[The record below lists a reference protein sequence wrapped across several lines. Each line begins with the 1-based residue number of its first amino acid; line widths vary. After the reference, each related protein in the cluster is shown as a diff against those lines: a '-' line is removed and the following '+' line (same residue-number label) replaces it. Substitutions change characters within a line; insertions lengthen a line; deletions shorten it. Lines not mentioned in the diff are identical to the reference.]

1 MFSFVQKRIA
11 FVEALMDLVVHSEDN
26 RTLFPI
32 THVNGIL
39 FGLFST
45 IDYTINTLHPINTFF
60 NLNKIKIDNFIKY
73 NPYTYQVFNENIVA
87 VPYYLII
94 KIQRAWK
101 KYRYNVFKKR
111 RDPLKRELMEYLYH
125 PSRLSFDPDD

>member
-11 FVEALMDLVVHSEDN
+11 FVEALIDLVVHSEDN

-32 THVNGIL
+32 THLNGIL

-45 IDYTINTLHPINTFF
+45 FDYTINTLHPINTFF
-60 NLNKIKIDNFIKY
+60 NLEHKIKIDNFIKY
-73 NPYTYQVFNENIVA
+73 NPYTYQVFNENIILI
-87 VPYYLII
+87 PYLII
-94 KIQRAWK
+94 KLQRAWK
-101 KYRYNVFKKR
+101 KWILVNRKNKI
-111 RDPLKRELMEYLYH
+111 DPLKRDLMEYLYH

>member
-1 MFSFVQKRIA
+1 
-11 FVEALMDLVVHSEDN
+11 MDLVVHSEDN

-32 THVNGIL
+32 MHVNGIL

-45 IDYTINTLHPINTFF
+45 FDYTINVNIVVDTRDNVTLIRKT
-60 NLNKIKIDNFIKY
+60 KIDNFIKC
-73 NPYTYQVFNENIVA
+73 NPYTYVLFNENIVA

-111 RDPLKRELMEYLYH
+111 RDPLKRDLMEYLYH
-125 PSRLSFDPDD
+125 PSRLSFEVQEVN

>member
-11 FVEALMDLVVHSEDN
+11 FVEALINLVIHSEEI
-26 RTLFPI
+26 TLFPI
-32 THVNGIL
+32 MHVNGIL

-45 IDYTINTLHPINTFF
+45 IDYTINVNMVDTRDNVTFD
-60 NLNKIKIDNFIKY
+60 KIKIDNFIKC
-73 NPYTYQVFNENIVA
+73 NPYTYVLFNEKIVA

-111 RDPLKRELMEYLYH
+111 RDPLKRDLMEYMYH
-125 PSRLSFDPDD
+125 PSRLSFEIN

>member
-1 MFSFVQKRIA
+1 MISFVKKRIG
-11 FVEALMDLVVHSEDN
+11 FVEALIDLVVHSEDN

-32 THVNGIL
+32 THINGNL

-45 IDYTINTLHPINTFF
+45 IDYTIHPINKR
-60 NLNKIKIDNFIKY
+60 KIKIDDFIKY
-73 NPYTYQVFNENIVA
+73 NPYTYQVFNEKIILIQ
-87 VPYYLII
+87 YYLII

-125 PSRLSFDPDD
+125 PSRLSFEI